1 MLKDNISDEKVKST
15 LIDYLIKNNKFTPD
29 KEEIKRVKE
38 RLLWGRNSSLTMP
51 MLRQLYDLYNFEDE
65 KTSIYLNFIKLIEEN
80 FSLDRNIVEVA
91 GGPIPRLAF
100 QIASRQTKGKVT
112 VYDPL
117 MHPTDYN
124 LDNLVIKR
132 ESFTSKTKVPKG
144 SLLIGFMPCEAT
156 EVLLRTAHRREL
168 DFIVALC
175 GCSPNNNDVYY
186 DDSVWLDNMEYLAHS
201 AVRDTKL
208 GELKRASLEAFD
220 DPYPVLYNKRLI
232 KK

>member
-1 MLKDNISDEKVKST
+1 MLKDNISDEKIRST
-15 LIDYLIKNNKFTPD
+15 LIDYLIKNKKFTPN
-29 KEEIKRVKE
+29 KEEIKRVEE

-51 MLRQLYDLYNFEDE
+51 LLRQLYDLYNFEDE
-65 KTSIYLNFIKLIEEN
+65 KTSIYLNFINLIEEN

-91 GGPIPRLAF
+91 GGPIPRLSF
-100 QIASRQTKGKVT
+100 HIASRQTKGKVT

-124 LDNLVIKR
+124 LDNLVIKK
-132 ESFTSKTKVPKG
+132 ELFTEKTKVPKD

-156 EVLLRTAHRREL
+156 EVLLRVAHRREL
-168 DFIVALC
+168 DFMVALC

-186 DDSVWLDNMEYLAHS
+186 DDEVWLDNMEYLAFN

-208 GELKRASLEAFD
+208 GELKQASLDAFD